1 MALSRGMT
9 ALRAAL
15 GAVGGGLEG
24 YTQMRALEQKRQQEQ
39 EAMRRQSMMD
49 TLSLVQAGAM
59 PTAQRRAVAQ
69 EGTSA
74 IGSAITSA
82 MNVAGGGPAIPFD
95 AGAIQRGAGRLGA
108 PAAQITLGETSYD
121 IPSFEEQAQARQ
133 ARELAQYEAQQGV
146 IEKRESAK
154 EERANRGYFDVLQK
168 AGEIPPNATF
178 DAYRN
183 APLKPTFDEYL
194 KRTALQEALKRTN
207 IMAGAQ
213 ASRGGYIQGVD
224 PATGQPQYYFAPSGG
239 GVPQPT
245 GVQAPGKESS
255 LSEMKSG
262 LQAMGVA
269 RANSALN
276 LLETN
281 AKAMD
286 KFEADL
292 LANKSSINFVQLE
305 LARKALK
312 GDAGSA
318 AAEAALAKSGD
329 SGRALLRYVRGGKAI
344 AGAVREITPRGGSN
358 LMMQME
364 TALSGIGPAGAD
376 PESVD
381 QVQVFRNDL
390 LTGVREGVSS
400 MRGTQKPQGPAPEAP
415 SAKPQ
420 AVDQDYEAAK
430 QAIAQGR
437 DRAAVIARYEQ
448 GTGKKWPGGR

>member
-24 YTQMRALEQKRQQEQ
+24 YAQMRALEQKRQQEQ

-224 PATGQPQYYFAPSGG
+224 PGTGQPQYYFAPSGG

-245 GVQAPGKESS
+245 GVQAPGKESP
-255 LSEMKSG
+255 LSERAKKIQETTRPLSTDDAAFVRSFMPTQKMDAQGNVVGYDPPQRRLPASQALVSRGADIVGG
-262 LQAMGVA
+262 LTGEAMYMGASPEAQRLSNIINQQAD
-269 RANSALN
+269 R
-276 LLETN
+276 
-281 AKAMD
+281 
-286 KFEADL
+286 
-292 LANKSSINFVQLE
+292 
-305 LARKALK
+305 R
-312 GDAGSA
+312 
-318 AAEAALAKSGD
+318 ALAEQGGRLSDRDVAIKRAEVAIRSGD
-329 SGRALLRYVRGGKAI
+329 VKNDPVLYRKLNDVLSWAQTEPAPQ
-344 AGAVREITPRGGSN
+344 AAQPSAPPTPRP
-358 LMMQME
+358 
-364 TALSGIGPAGAD
+364 TAQSQGISKAQFANQWKAANPKGAN
-376 PESVD
+376 ES
-381 QVQVFRNDL
+381 L
-390 LTGVREGVSS
+390 
-400 MRGTQKPQGPAPEAP
+400 EAYARRIQ
-415 SAKPQ
+415 SAWMASQ
-420 AVDQDYEAAK
+420 
-430 QAIAQGR
+430 
-437 DRAAVIARYEQ
+437 
-448 GTGKKWPGGR
+448 GGR